1 MACTTSKA
9 RLYARASNDI
19 DHLPHLVISP
29 GKHPFHPVH
38 KSESNRTLLLV
49 VHSGDEL
56 QLILLCMLPIKNTV
70 AAAITS
76 GTCIYI
82 HSKLE
87 ERPIIDLSLSKFN
100 PALPEHQA
108 LRNACNVNILY

>member
-19 DHLPHLVISP
+19 DRLPHPVISP
-29 GKHPFHPVH
+29 GKRPFHLVH
-38 KSESNRTLLLV
+38 KSESNYTLLLV

-56 QLILLCMLPIKNTV
+56 QLFLLCMLPIKNTV
-70 AAAITS
+70 ATAVS
-76 GTCIYI
+76 YGTYIYI

-87 ERPIIDLSLSKFN
+87 SEPPIIDLSPSEFN
-100 PALPEHQA
+100 PALPEH
-108 LRNACNVNILY
+108 

>member
-1 MACTTSKA
+1 MVRIKQMLYLGSPCLSFTEKKDGGGDGVHNVE

-19 DHLPHLVISP
+19 DRLPHPVISP
-29 GKHPFHPVH
+29 GKHPFHLVH

-56 QLILLCMLPIKNTV
+56 QLFLLCMLPIKNTV
-70 AAAITS
+70 ATAVS
-76 GTCIYI
+76 YGTYIYI

-87 ERPIIDLSLSKFN
+87 
-100 PALPEHQA
+100 A
-108 LRNACNVNILY
+108 